1 MTKSSSGIHGA
12 VRRAAAIDIGT
23 NSVLLLIAETR
34 GERVEALVERATIT
48 RLGQN
53 VDRTRRLSPEACT
66 RTLNCLEQY
75 AHILE
80 QMHVERVAVVG
91 TSAMRDAEGGEDFLS
106 DAERVV
112 GTRPRVIDGTE
123 EAHLSYAGALSG
135 LAVSGNVVVCDIG
148 GGSTEIITGSVSG
161 TQRQVSS
168 AVSLD
173 IGSVRLFERHVKS
186 DPPTADQL
194 AAARVDIQ
202 SALDGVQR
210 PAPGTTLVGVAGTI
224 TTLAALEQGL
234 VHYDPALVHGA
245 RLERTTIQRLLLR
258 LRVLS
263 VAQRKALPGLD
274 PARADV
280 IVTGAAIASE
290 LITWS
295 GADELVVSDRGVR
308 WGLILGML
316 APETDTVEP
325 EIS

>member
-1 MTKSSSGIHGA
+1 MTKSSSGLHGA

-48 RLGQN
+48 RLGQD

-66 RTLNCLEQY
+66 RTLGCLEQY

-80 QMHVERVAVVG
+80 RMHVERVAVVG
-91 TSAMRDAEGGEDFLS
+91 TSAMRDAEGGEDFVS
-106 DAERVV
+106 DAERVL

-135 LAVSGNVVVCDIG
+135 LAVSGDVVVCDIG

-161 TQRQVSS
+161 AQRSVNS

-194 AAARVDIQ
+194 AAARADIQ
-202 SALDGVQR
+202 NALSGVPR
-210 PAPGTTLVGVAGTI
+210 PSPGATLVGVAGTI
-224 TTLAALEQGL
+224 TTLAAVEQGL
-234 VHYDPALVHGA
+234 IQYDPALVHGS
-245 RLERTTIQRLLLR
+245 RLERTTVQRLLLR

-263 VAQRKALPGLD
+263 VAERKSLPGLE

-280 IVTGAAIASE
+280 IVTGAAIAAE
-290 LITWS
+290 LLTWS
-295 GADELVVSDRGVR
+295 GADALVVSDRGVR
-308 WGLILGML
+308 WGLVLALLAPDPL
-316 APETDTVEP
+316 APEL
-325 EIS
+325 S

>member
-1 MTKSSSGIHGA
+1 MTKSSSGIHGP

-53 VDRTRRLSPEACT
+53 VDKTRRLSPEACT

-75 AHILE
+75 AHILD
-80 QMHVERVAVVG
+80 QMHVERLAVVG
-91 TSAMRDAEGGEDFLS
+91 TSAMRDAEGGDDFLS
-106 DAERVV
+106 DAERVL

-135 LAVSGNVVVCDIG
+135 LAVSGEVVVCDVG
-148 GGSTEIITGSVSG
+148 GGSTEIISG
-161 TQRQVSS
+161 TVTAATRSVSS

-173 IGSVRLFERHVKS
+173 VGSVRLFERHVRS
-186 DPPTADQL
+186 DPPTFEQL
-194 AAARVDIQ
+194 QAVREDIQ
-202 SALDGVQR
+202 KALAQVPR
-210 PAPGTTLVGVAGTI
+210 PHPGATLVGVAGTI

-234 VHYDPALVHGA
+234 VRYDPALVHGA
-245 RLERTTIQRLLLR
+245 KLERAIVQRLLLR

-263 VAQRKALPGLD
+263 VAQRKTLPGLE

-280 IVTGAAIASE
+280 IVTGAAIAVE
-290 LITWS
+290 LLAWS
-295 GADELVVSDRGVR
+295 GANELLVSDRGVR

-316 APETDTVEP
+316 AGEPPEP
-325 EIS
+325 NII